1 MTYIK
6 MKLRIKS
13 YYSIFL
19 KLILILLNIFSIF
32 LLFNLLIDISNTFAP
47 DFKIHNSIVILIIFS
62 IIVLAI
68 TCVMTVREYK
78 QKFLLKRI
86 EISGRS
92 YLSMEDVFENENRI
106 NIIKHVID
114 KPGIH
119 HNELMR
125 VCDLQ
130 KGQLQWHLDILIKN
144 QIIKK
149 TVQGQYA
156 LYFPNLK
163 SFELPPSIKK
173 GIIRNSTT
181 HNILEII
188 KENPGINPTLI
199 AKKVNLAKNTI
210 NYHLDKLLEA
220 DMIYTKRNG
229 RRKEIFYNLLD

>member
-1 MTYIK
+1 
-6 MKLRIKS
+6 MKLRIKLF
-13 YYSIFL
+13 YSIFL

-32 LLFNLLIDISNTFAP
+32 LLFNLLIDISSTFAP

-78 QKFLLKRI
+78 QKFLFKRI
-86 EISGRS
+86 ENSGRS

-220 DMIYTKRNG
+220 DMIYTKKNG